1 MPLEG
6 HVPAYHS
13 EDLAKVIYAGI
24 TTDHT
29 QQTSSLVDEKK
40 LEAVCLLKF
49 N

>member
-29 QQTSSLVDEKK
+29 QQTSSLVDEK
-40 LEAVCLLKF
+40 